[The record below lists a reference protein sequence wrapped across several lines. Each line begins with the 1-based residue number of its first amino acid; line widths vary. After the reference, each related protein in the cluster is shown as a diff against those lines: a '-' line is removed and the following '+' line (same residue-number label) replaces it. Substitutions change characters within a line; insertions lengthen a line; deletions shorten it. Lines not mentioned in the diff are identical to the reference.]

1 MQVNR
6 IKIQRVLVC
15 THFSPLLPAEG
26 ETVVGLFLLYRD
38 EMEPVWRGRLA
49 SSLWLLESSVGEA
62 GDFRVRLMKS
72 SSMGLGGS
80 LFFFE
85 RLLSPVGVRGVDG
98 RMALREDVGVLGV
111 VLTGCS
117 SSE

>member
-26 ETVVGLFLLYRD
+26 ETAVGLFLLYRD